1 MLVDLLSTDCQVSYN
16 CNLAQV
22 IGLHASIYVTELINI
37 SRKAMQ
43 KKKLFDDKYFVV
55 DRTYITSRTTFDIP
69 EQTAIE
75 KSLSGLNIISFGPI
89 KDSLYIDLDT
99 LSGLMIGDSDI
110 QEKAK
115 KAAQNLATKSKSLT
129 AKQRC
134 AIEMKKHIYT
144 TNSELYSAYSEWI
157 DAVCDKVG
165 WMSQKAVTVGQ
176 QTVDGYAKGDLDVA
190 LKLIELATTGGFRD
204 MTWAINAF
212 EKDYKSKFELDKK
225 EANKPALRIRKEL
238 SSEVF

>member
-37 SRKAMQ
+37 SRKATQ
-43 KKKLFDDKYFVV
+43 KKKLFENKYFVV

-75 KSLSGLNIISFGPI
+75 KNLAGLNIVSFGPV
-89 KDSLYIDLDT
+89 KDSIYIDLDT

-204 MTWAINAF
+204 ITWAINSF
-212 EKDYKSKFELDKK
+212 EKDYKTKFELDKK
-225 EANKPALRIRKEL
+225 EANKPTLRIRKEL

>member
-37 SRKAMQ
+37 SRKAAQ

-55 DRTYITSRTTFDIP
+55 DRKYITARTTLAP
-69 EQTAIE
+69 
-75 KSLSGLNIISFGPI
+75 
-89 KDSLYIDLDT
+89 DSVYIDLTT
-99 LSGLMIGDSDI
+99 LSGVMIGDADI

-115 KAAQNLATKSKSLT
+115 KAAQNLATKSKPMT

-134 AIEMKKHIYT
+134 AIDMKKYIYT

-157 DAVCDKVG
+157 DAVCDKLG

-176 QTVDGYAKGDLDVA
+176 QTVDNYAKGDLDVA
-190 LKLIELATTGGFRD
+190 LKIIELATAAGYRD
-204 MTWAINAF
+204 VNWAISAF
-212 EKDYKSKFELDKK
+212 EKDYKSRFEAERKV
-225 EANKPALRIRKEL
+225 ASKPTLRVRNEVGN
-238 SSEVF
+238 EVF

>member
-37 SRKAMQ
+37 SRKAAQ

-55 DRTYITSRTTFDIP
+55 DRKYITARTTLAP
-69 EQTAIE
+69 AEQKSIE
-75 KSLSGLNIISFGPI
+75 KGLEELNIVSFGKVP
-89 KDSLYIDLDT
+89 DSVYIDLTT
-99 LSGLMIGDSDI
+99 LSGVMIGDADI

-115 KAAQNLATKSKSLT
+115 KAAQNLATKSKPMT

-134 AIEMKKHIYT
+134 AIDMKKYIYT

-157 DAVCDKVG
+157 DAVCDKLG

-176 QTVDGYAKGDLDVA
+176 QTVDNYAKGDLDVA
-190 LKLIELATTGGFRD
+190 LKIIELATAAGYRD
-204 MTWAINAF
+204 VNWAISAF
-212 EKDYKSKFELDKK
+212 EKDYKSRFEAERK
-225 EANKPALRIRKEL
+225 EASKPTLRVRKEVGN
-238 SSEVF
+238 EVF

>member
-37 SRKAMQ
+37 SRKAAQ

-55 DRTYITSRTTFDIP
+55 DRAYITTRTTFDIP
-69 EQTAIE
+69 EQQAIE
-75 KSLSGLNIISFGPI
+75 KSLSGLNIITFGPI
-89 KDSLYIDLDT
+89 ANSLHLDLDI
-99 LSGLMIGDSDI
+99 LSGLMIGDEDI
-110 QEKAK
+110 QEKAR
-115 KAAQNLATKSKSLT
+115 KAAQGLNTKAKSMT
-129 AKQRC
+129 NKQRC
-134 AIEMKKHIYT
+134 ALEMKKHIYT

-157 DAVCDKVG
+157 DAVCDKLG

-176 QTVDGYAKGDLDVA
+176 QAVDNYAKGDLDVA
-190 LKLIELATTGGFRD
+190 LKIIELATTGGYRD
-204 MTWAINAF
+204 MTWAINSF
-212 EKDYKSKFELDKK
+212 ENDYKSKFEANKK
-225 EANKPALRIRKEL
+225 SANKPVLRVRKEL